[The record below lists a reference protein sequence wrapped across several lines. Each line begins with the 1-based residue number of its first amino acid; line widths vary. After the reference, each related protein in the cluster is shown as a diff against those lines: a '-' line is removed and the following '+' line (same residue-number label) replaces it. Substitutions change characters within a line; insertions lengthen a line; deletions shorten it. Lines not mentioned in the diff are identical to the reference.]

1 MESAKVSRM
10 GDPVANRRLRVMT
23 MADGL
28 LGGAEDLAR
37 QVAQRIDRER
47 FESTLCVTRW
57 EATAEAKAVVA
68 ELERSGTG
76 FVGMRR
82 NSRFDPR
89 PWLHLVKRMR
99 ELQIDILHTHK
110 IGSNLWGS
118 LIAPRVPVPVFI
130 AHEHTWSW
138 EGQPVRKLIDR
149 RMIAPRAAAFVA
161 VSQADR
167 ANMTAIEG
175 IPPEKTRFIPNGIPP
190 QRRLRSGVDM
200 RAELGVG
207 ADQPLVGAVGTLR
220 PQKAYEVMI
229 EAARELKPEFPDLRL
244 VIVGGE
250 ENATTTERQRLEA
263 LVRERGLDGTVSLLG
278 FRPDTYDLIEAFDVA
293 AQSSDFEGSPL
304 SVLEFMEAG
313 KAVVAT
319 AVGGVPD
326 QVHDGENGIL
336 VEPRNPTALAA
347 GIAELLRDPARA
359 AAMGRAGRE
368 IRRREFSMEAMISRV
383 EDLYEELYAQA
394 TTRTEASLR
403 RQT

>member
-1 MESAKVSRM
+1 MNSAKVSPV

-57 EATAEAKAVVA
+57 EPTAEGKAVVA

-76 FVGMRR
+76 FLGMRR
-82 NSRFDPR
+82 NSRFDAR
-89 PWLHLVKRMR
+89 PWLRLVQHMR
-99 ELQIDILHTHK
+99 ELRIDILHTHK

-138 EGQPVRKLIDR
+138 EGQPIRKFIDR
-149 RMIAPRAAAFVA
+149 RLIAPRAAAFVA
-161 VSQADR
+161 VSRADR

-190 QRRLRSGVDM
+190 QRRLRNGIDV

-207 ADQPLVGAVGTLR
+207 PDQPLVGAVGTLR
-220 PQKAYEVMI
+220 PQKAYEVLI

-250 ENATTTERQRLEA
+250 ENATTAERQRLEA
-263 LVRERGLDGTVSLLG
+263 LVRERGLDGTVNLLG
-278 FRPDTYDLIEAFDVA
+278 FRPDTFDLIEAFDVA

-319 AVGGVPD
+319 AVGGIPD
-326 QVHDGENGIL
+326 QVHDGVNGIL
-336 VEPRNPTALAA
+336 VEPRNPRALAA
-347 GIAELLRDPARA
+347 GIAELLRDPARS

-368 IRRREFSMEAMISRV
+368 IRRSEFSMEAMISRV
-383 EDLYEELYAQA
+383 EALYEELYEQA
-394 TTRTEASLR
+394 RTRAGSR
-403 RQT
+403 

>member
-1 MESAKVSRM
+1 MNSAKVSPV

-57 EATAEAKAVVA
+57 EPTAEGMAVVA

-76 FVGMRR
+76 FLGMRR
-82 NSRFDPR
+82 NSRFDAR
-89 PWLHLVKRMR
+89 PWLRLVQHMR

-138 EGQPVRKLIDR
+138 EGQPIRKFIDR
-149 RMIAPRAAAFVA
+149 RLIAPRAAAFVA
-161 VSQADR
+161 VSRADR

-190 QRRLRSGVDM
+190 QRRLRNGIDV

-207 ADQPLVGAVGTLR
+207 PDQPLVGAVGTLR
-220 PQKAYEVMI
+220 PQKAYEVLI

-250 ENATTTERQRLEA
+250 ENATTAERQRLEA
-263 LVRERGLDGTVSLLG
+263 LVRERGLDGTVNLLG
-278 FRPDTYDLIEAFDVA
+278 FRPDTFDLIEAFDVA

-319 AVGGVPD
+319 AVGGIPD
-326 QVHDGENGIL
+326 QVHDGVNGIL
-336 VEPRNPTALAA
+336 VEPRNPRALAA
-347 GIAELLRDPARA
+347 GIAELLRDPARS

-368 IRRREFSMEAMISRV
+368 IRRSEFSMEAMISRV
-383 EDLYEELYAQA
+383 EALYEELYKQA
-394 TTRTEASLR
+394 RTRAGSR
-403 RQT
+403 